1 MQMDEKLKG
10 LQENIDKTISKDHYF
25 TEQDKREIR
34 SGISKM
40 KSGTSTKRP
49 TLLPKLLTS
58 ISICAFLVIL
68 GGIIGKELGLFANEP
83 QQEVDPPVLVLP
95 VEPDEQA
102 DYENKDNFIWNSYTI
117 DTGRGEAHYQDIKGN
132 TVIWSGSDKIPDSD
146 SSSFDFDLSVYNL
159 NREQLDE
166 TFQSEMGGEIT
177 DGQVNDDWITW
188 VDLGTVDDEYGWR
201 IYALNRNTKEKN
213 LIRFSNQVAG
223 YANPH
228 VGIPQLS
235 MSTGE
240 NFLTWVEPVAGEDKV
255 AIQLYDLDTRELI
268 TVGEST
274 YMETIPQLSDDY
286 LVWSSHDHRIRHLL
300 VG

>member
-25 TEQDKREIR
+25 TEQDKRGIR
-34 SGISKM
+34 SGINKM

-49 TLLPKLLTS
+49 IFNAKVAHVHFHMCIPRHPRWHHREGTRL
-58 ISICAFLVIL
+58 ISQVNRRRKWILQCWCCLQSLMSKQIMRIKIISSGTVIRL
-68 GGIIGKELGLFANEP
+68 IR
-83 QQEVDPPVLVLP
+83 V
-95 VEPDEQA
+95 
-102 DYENKDNFIWNSYTI
+102 S
-117 DTGRGEAHYQDIKGN
+117 GEAHYQDIKGN

-159 NREQLDE
+159 NMEQLDE

-235 MSTGE
+235 MSTGDE
-240 NFLTWVEPVAGEDKV
+240 FF
-255 AIQLYDLDTRELI
+255 DLGGTCS
-268 TVGEST
+268 G
-274 YMETIPQLSDDY
+274 
-286 LVWSSHDHRIRHLL
+286 
-300 VG
+300 GG